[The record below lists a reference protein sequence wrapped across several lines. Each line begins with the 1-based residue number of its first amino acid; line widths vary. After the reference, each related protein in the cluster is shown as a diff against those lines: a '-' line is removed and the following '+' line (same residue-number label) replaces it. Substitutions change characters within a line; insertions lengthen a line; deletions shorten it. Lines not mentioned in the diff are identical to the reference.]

1 MVEASRA
8 DGRCRS
14 HVQRRKLLVA
24 LLDHNPQDGS
34 PAVLADLEG
43 GDSFDRLVSMEHVH
57 LPKLADYGL
66 IECDRENAKI
76 PKGPT
81 FDEIRPLIELLTD
94 HEGELPDEW
103 L

>member
-1 MVEASRA
+1 MPVC
-8 DGRCRS
+8 DGFSTVCGGRTPRLQS
-14 HVQRRKLLVA
+14 WEKSV
-24 LLDHNPQDGS
+24 DHNPQDGS

-66 IECDRENAKI
+66 IECDRESAKI